1 MSYLKELKKMEAAR
15 KRQIRE
21 SVKHQKELQLR
32 LKEEAKLSE
41 FERARLEVETGNAE
55 IEVLLSIHK
64 EVSGVMDWK
73 NFAYALPPHKP
84 LPTERH
90 KGIAALRESIKPLTS
105 HPQDTSDSVE
115 KANLLD
121 AQEYSESLMDHEK
134 ERSHFDRMQSLS
146 KRVLA
151 GDTAAFGEA
160 LSEFSAITEIANLGA
175 SISVKFNEAKSAACT
190 LNMNGRSII
199 PTKVKSLTSTG
210 KLTVKAMPKARF
222 HEIYQDYVCG
232 SLLRVAREIFAL
244 LPLDIVIV
252 TATIEGDL
260 SSTGKTNEIPVLS
273 AVMPRHDLEQL
284 DFESLDPSDALT
296 SFICRGDAKAS
307 RKSGEFQP
315 IVPLTLDD
323 ITAASPA
330 MTDFQSL
337 MSQISALQ
345 KKLTLMASANEIS
358 GGRPPASNNLKS

>member
-1 MSYLKELKKMEAAR
+1 MEAAR
-15 KRQIRE
+15 KRQVRE
-21 SVKHQKELQLR
+21 SVKHQKELQRR

-41 FERARLEVETGNAE
+41 LERARLEVETSSTE

-64 EVSGVMDWK
+64 EVSSVMDWK
-73 NFAYALPPHKP
+73 SFAYALPPHRP
-84 LPTERH
+84 LPTEKH
-90 KGIAALRESIKPLTS
+90 KGIAALRESIRPFTS
-105 HPQDTSDSVE
+105 QAQDTSDSVE

-134 ERSHFDRMQSLS
+134 ERSQFERMQALS

-160 LSEFSAITEIANLGA
+160 LSEFSAIAEIANLGA
-175 SISVKFNEAKSAACT
+175 SISVTFNDAKAVACT
-190 LNMNGRSII
+190 LNVNGRSII
-199 PTKVKSLTSTG
+199 PTEVKSLTSTG

-244 LPLDIVIV
+244 LPLDTVIV

-260 SSTGKTNEIPVLS
+260 SSTGRTSEIPVLS

-284 DFESLDPSDALT
+284 DFERLDPSEALT
-296 SFICRGDAKAS
+296 NFVCRGDAKAS
-307 RKSGEFQP
+307 RKSGDFHA
-315 IVPLTLDD
+315 IVPLTLED

-330 MTDFQSL
+330 RTDFQSL
-337 MSQISALQ
+337 MSQVSALQ
-345 KKLTLMASANEIS
+345 QKLRSLAPSDGIKRGS
-358 GGRPPASNNLKS
+358 IPASNNSES